1 MAPKWNFTRAPGCL
15 VGRRNTWCTEVSCG
29 VDWCSSSEIASV
41 AGEIKSSGMLA
52 AGYNHILLD
61 DCCVFRKFSSCLP
74 ADCSLAVATH
84 AAACHRS
91 LAE

>member
-1 MAPKWNFTRAPGCL
+1 
-15 VGRRNTWCTEVSCG
+15 
-29 VDWCSSSEIASV
+29 V

-52 AGYNHILLD
+52 AGYDHILLD